1 MGALLRSK
9 AKPVLLCVILVAC
22 NAGPSRALDRGLPYS
37 LPRLERLRGRLHTFL
52 DVAVAI
58 EYCAVGGAKVC
69 GISSATMLRPRFLGS
84 VLGLLAVPLLAFSA
98 SPQRSPLQTIELLH
112 KAFRDADAAAVGLL
126 LHEEYR
132 GVSLQGAPDHR
143 QIYVETQA
151 KAISDVASLKPGAW
165 DVRILTASTQIDPNG
180 LAHVW
185 ARYVFYFEG
194 KPDHCGYE
202 SYALYQSADGWKV
215 VSFSDTD
222 NPLNGKTVAKVCP
235 LAH

>member
-1 MGALLRSK
+1 
-9 AKPVLLCVILVAC
+9 
-22 NAGPSRALDRGLPYS
+22 
-37 LPRLERLRGRLHTFL
+37 
-52 DVAVAI
+52 
-58 EYCAVGGAKVC
+58 
-69 GISSATMLRPRFLGS
+69 
-84 VLGLLAVPLLAFSA
+84 
-98 SPQRSPLQTIELLH
+98 
-112 KAFRDADAAAVGLL
+112 VGLL
-126 LHEEYR
+126 LHQEYR
-132 GVSLQGAPDHR
+132 GVSLQGALDRR

-151 KAISDVASLKPGAW
+151 KAISDVAALKPGSW

-215 VSFSDTD
+215 VNFSDTD